1 MDAAEAGTPDGLFE
15 GYRRALRF
23 RPENRAGGEPAAVS
37 VVTLRQMLFRNA
49 VFTSGVLAEKAL
61 LEEVGG
67 FDETMGY
74 AEDYNLWL
82 RIACTEPLRVIG
94 EKLLIYEGDT
104 AAAGR
109 QSLSSNLREM
119 ERGELQNYRMLRREG
134 RIGVPLYLAA
144 SGFSL
149 LKYLRRRLRRA
160 VS

>member
-1 MDAAEAGTPDGLFE
+1 
-15 GYRRALRF
+15 
-23 RPENRAGGEPAAVS
+23 
-37 VVTLRQMLFRNA
+37 MLFRNA

-119 ERGELQNYRMLRREG
+119 ERGERKITGCSAGKGGSAFRC
-134 RIGVPLYLAA
+134 IW
-144 SGFSL
+144 
-149 LKYLRRRLRRA
+149 RRRGFLC
-160 VS
+160 

>member
-1 MDAAEAGTPDGLFE
+1 
-15 GYRRALRF
+15 
-23 RPENRAGGEPAAVS
+23 
-37 VVTLRQMLFRNA
+37 MLFRNA

-109 QSLSSNLREM
+109 QSLSSQPQGNGTGRAAKLPDAPPGRAD
-119 ERGELQNYRMLRREG
+119 RR
-134 RIGVPLYLAA
+134 
-144 SGFSL
+144 S
-149 LKYLRRRLRRA
+149 A
-160 VS
+160 VSGGVGVFSVKISSQAAAAGGILNADAG